1 MCLFDVFPGFILTL
15 FYNTKRKTKKPH
27 NINPKKKDNQ
37 EDKMPST
44 FKLLLEKAEQERV
57 AQVGASGAG
66 QAKCT
71 GWEGWLARSEVAMHE
86 VGPPLSLFA
95 RARTNGWSD
104 SWWGKSGRE
113 LSPPPVY

>member
-1 MCLFDVFPGFILTL
+1 
-15 FYNTKRKTKKPH
+15 
-27 NINPKKKDNQ
+27 
-37 EDKMPST
+37 MPST

-113 LSPPPVY
+113 LSPRLFIDGVLIGVGRAKLCSVYRAIVDWSPPNNKMQA